1 MKVAV
6 LGSGGREHALVW
18 RVGRDGHTVAC
29 FPGSDGIP
37 GSQPANLA
45 DHGGVAQAL
54 RAFGAELVVIGP
66 EAPLQAGLADDL
78 RAAGFAVVGPGKA
91 GAQLEASKV
100 FAKQFMLRHG
110 VATARFVA
118 VRGATQALAAI
129 DSLESGI
136 VVKFDGLAAGKGVI
150 VCDDRTQAAQ
160 AIAELCA
167 QYGADAPLVLEERL
181 HGREVSVL
189 ALVDGERTL
198 LLPAAMD
205 HKRLL
210 DGDLGPNTGGM
221 GAVCPVPWCT
231 ADRLAEIERAIVQP
245 TLAGLRAD
253 GIAYRGVLYFGVM
266 FGADGPKLLEYNA
279 RFGDPE
285 TQAVLPM
292 VEGDFTALLVATAAG
307 DLTGHAVQTAAG
319 AAVAAVLAA
328 AGYPG
333 MPRKGDPIVGIG
345 RLATAVFHA
354 GTRRLGNGWV
364 SNGGRLLAVL
374 GTGDDVAA
382 ARETAYAGLG
392 KLVLG
397 GGQARTD
404 IGCNALPRRAAVLF
418 SGRGSN
424 LGALLAAAQSG
435 PGCGQA
441 STPVRQQMPQT
452 SPLHGL
458 LTITLALTN
467 RADAGGIAVA
477 NAAGVPVAV
486 IPSRGLDRDSH
497 DAQVIDRLR
506 AHDIDLVLLAG
517 YMRVLSPAFVQAFAG
532 RIFNI
537 HPADTRAHQGLHGYQ
552 WAWKQGLAETFV
564 TVHRVDEGLDTGPIV
579 AQARVD
585 LAGCQSLADVEARG
599 LAVEHTLY
607 AKAVAGWLLENG

>member
-1 MKVAV
+1 MNVAV

-18 RVGRDGHTVAC
+18 RIALDGHAVAC
-29 FPGSDGIP
+29 LPGSDGIP
-37 GSQPANLA
+37 GSRPVNLA
-45 DHGGVAQAL
+45 DHAAVRAAL
-54 RAFGAELVVIGP
+54 VAFGAELVVIGP
-66 EAPLQAGLADDL
+66 EAPLQAGLADEL

-110 VATARFVA
+110 VATAHFVA
-118 VRGATQALAAI
+118 VRGASEALAAL
-129 DSLESGI
+129 DGFAGGV
-136 VVKFDGLAAGKGVI
+136 VVKYDGLAAGKGVI
-150 VCDDRTQAAQ
+150 VCDDRNQAEH

-167 QYGADAPLVLEERL
+167 QYGADAPLVLEQRL
-181 HGREVSVL
+181 RGREVSVL
-189 ALVDGERTL
+189 ALVAGERAL
-198 LLPAAMD
+198 LLPPAMD
-205 HKRLL
+205 HKRLQ
-210 DGDLGPNTGGM
+210 DDDLGPNTGGM

-231 ADRLAEIERAIVQP
+231 AERLAEIERAIVHP

-266 FGADGPKLLEYNA
+266 VGADGPKLLEYNA

-292 VEGDFTALLVATAAG
+292 VAGDFTALLLATAAG
-307 DLTGHAVQTAAG
+307 DLADHTMQTAPE
-319 AAVAAVLAA
+319 AAVAVVLAA

-333 MPRKGDPIVGIG
+333 PPRKGDAIVGLD
-345 RLATAVFHA
+345 RVATTVFHA
-354 GTRRLGNGWV
+354 GTRKTADGWV

-374 GTGDDVAA
+374 GTGGDVAA
-382 ARETAYAGLG
+382 ARETAYAGLD
-392 KLVLG
+392 KLVLA

-404 IGCNALPRRAAVLF
+404 IGCKALPRRAAVLF

-424 LGALLAAAQSG
+424 LEALLR
-435 PGCGQA
+435 P
-441 STPVRQQMPQT
+441 TN
-452 SPLHGL
+452 PLHGL
-458 LTITLALTN
+458 LTIALALTN
-467 RADAGGIAVA
+467 RPDAGGIAVA
-477 NAAGVPVAV
+477 AAAGVPVAV
-486 IPSRGLDRDSH
+486 LPSKGLDRDSH
-497 DAQVIDRLR
+497 DAQVVEALR

-552 WAWKQGLAETFV
+552 WAWNQGLSQTWI

-579 AQARVD
+579 AQACVD
-585 LAGCQSLADVEARG
+585 LGGCQSLADVEARG

-607 AKAVAGWLLENG
+607 AEAVAGWLLENG